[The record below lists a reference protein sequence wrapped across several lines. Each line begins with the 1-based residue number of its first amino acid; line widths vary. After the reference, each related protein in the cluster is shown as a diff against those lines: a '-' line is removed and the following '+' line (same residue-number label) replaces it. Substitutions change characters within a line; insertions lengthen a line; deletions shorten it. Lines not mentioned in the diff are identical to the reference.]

1 METKGRG
8 PTIVY
13 DTIYLI
19 GAEPD
24 ERRGLNVLRGPVFR
38 KGETPIVFVV
48 FSITIGEEPDYV
60 LAFALQKTLINFNEI
75 QQAGLD

>member
-19 GAEPD
+19 GAE
-24 ERRGLNVLRGPVFR
+24 PVFR

-48 FSITIGEEPDYV
+48 FSITIGEEPDESPC
-60 LAFALQKTLINFNEI
+60 KRP
-75 QQAGLD
+75 